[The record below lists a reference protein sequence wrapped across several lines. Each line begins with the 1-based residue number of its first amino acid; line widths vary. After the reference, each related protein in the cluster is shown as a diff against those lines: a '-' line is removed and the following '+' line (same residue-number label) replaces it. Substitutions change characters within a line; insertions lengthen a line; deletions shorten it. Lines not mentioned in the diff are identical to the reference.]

1 MSSDESFSTLLN
13 AMKRAAASLRDH
25 DIEFALAGGLA
36 VYARG
41 GAATEHD
48 VDFLLRREDAETALR
63 LLSESGFESERPPE
77 GWLFKVHDSDGAM
90 IDLIFAP
97 NNEPEAVDGILARAE
112 ELEVYAIRLK
122 VMSVTDVL
130 ASKLLALKEH
140 EVDYE
145 DVMEVARALRE
156 QVDWP
161 LLRKRTEASPYA
173 KAFFTLADELGVSA
187 EPDPAPGDGD

>member
-1 MSSDESFSTLLN
+1 MSSDESFSTLLT

-41 GAATEHD
+41 GPATEHD
-48 VDFLLRREDAETALR
+48 VDFLLRRKDAETALG
-63 LLSESGFESERPPE
+63 LLSERGFESERPPE
-77 GWLFKVHDSDGAM
+77 GWLFKVHDDNGAM

-97 NNEPEAVDGILARAE
+97 NNEQGSVDGILARAD
-112 ELEVYAIRLK
+112 ELEVYAIRMK

-130 ASKLLALKEH
+130 ASKLLAMKEH
-140 EVDYE
+140 EIDYE
-145 DVMEVARALRE
+145 DVLEIARALRE

-161 LLRKRTEASPYA
+161 LLRKRTETSPYA
-173 KAFFTLADELGVSA
+173 KAFFT
-187 EPDPAPGDGD
+187 

>member
-1 MSSDESFSTLLN
+1 
-13 AMKRAAASLRDH
+13 MKRAAAALRDH
-25 DIEFALAGGLA
+25 QLEFALAGGLA

-41 GAATEHD
+41 GPATDHD
-48 VDFLLRREDAETALR
+48 VDFLLRREDAETALG
-63 LLSESGFESERPPE
+63 LLSERGFESERPPE
-77 GWLFKVHDSDGAM
+77 GWLFKVHDSNGAM

-97 NNEPEAVDGILARAE
+97 NNEPESVPDILARAD
-112 ELEVYAIRLK
+112 ELEVYAVRVK

-145 DVMEVARALRE
+145 DVMEIARALRE
-156 QVDWP
+156 QVDWQ
-161 LLRKRTEASPYA
+161 LLRTRTEASPYA

-187 EPDPAPGDGD
+187 ASADARRD